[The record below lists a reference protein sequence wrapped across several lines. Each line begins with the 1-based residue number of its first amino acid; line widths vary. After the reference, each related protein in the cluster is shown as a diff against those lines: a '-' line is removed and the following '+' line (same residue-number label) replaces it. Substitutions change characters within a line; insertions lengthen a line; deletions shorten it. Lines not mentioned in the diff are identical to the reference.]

1 MNKDTFFP
9 QYRKLANNFVFY
21 KILDDRN
28 FEEIQLMGTR
38 ILKYKFEA
46 TKYPEIVKIMEM
58 LDLTNSIYLHA
69 SQEEWED
76 LSTR

>member
-9 QYRKLANNFVFY
+9 QYRKLANNLVFY

-69 SQEEWED
+69 SKEEWED